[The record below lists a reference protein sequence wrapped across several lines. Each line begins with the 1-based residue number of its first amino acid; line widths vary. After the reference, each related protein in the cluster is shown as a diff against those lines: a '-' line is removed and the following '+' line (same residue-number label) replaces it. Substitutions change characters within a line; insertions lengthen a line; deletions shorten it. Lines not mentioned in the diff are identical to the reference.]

1 MRIGRALVLCGL
13 IMAALP
19 PWRTP
24 MVARATARPF
34 RNFQCDELR
43 QAGIDFERPCT
54 LNCDFRL
61 VNCELARPQ

>member
-1 MRIGRALVLCGL
+1 
-13 IMAALP
+13 
-19 PWRTP
+19 

>member
-1 MRIGRALVLCGL
+1 
-13 IMAALP
+13 
-19 PWRTP
+19 

-34 RNFQCDELR
+34 PSFQCDELR
-43 QAGIDFERPCT
+43 QAGIDFERRCT